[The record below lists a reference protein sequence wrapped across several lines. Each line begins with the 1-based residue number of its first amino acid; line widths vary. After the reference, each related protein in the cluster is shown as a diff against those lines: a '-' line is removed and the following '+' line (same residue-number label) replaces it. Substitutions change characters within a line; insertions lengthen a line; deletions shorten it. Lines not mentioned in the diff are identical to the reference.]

1 MSVKVSVE
9 YEGDLHCGLVHG
21 PSGQRL
27 RTDAPEDNRGRGEFF
42 SPTDLVGA
50 SIGTCMLTIMG
61 IAALDRGIDMT
72 GARAEISKEM
82 SAVPRRHISKLT
94 VRITLPAALDEGATE
109 SGGRGPRLPGLRF
122 AGPGHRGRS
131 GLRLRVIRLSY
142 GQTLSCLSRS
152 SESCPADP
160 APQALSARTR

>member
-50 SIGTCMLTIMG
+50 SIGSCMLTIMG

-94 VRITLPAALDEGATE
+94 VRITLPAALDERQRKILEAGARGCPVCASLGPDTE
-109 SGGRGPRLPGLRF
+109 VDLGF
-122 AGPGHRGRS
+122 
-131 GLRLRVIRLSY
+131 VY
-142 GQTLSCLSRS
+142 Q
-152 SESCPADP
+152 
-160 APQALSARTR
+160 